1 MFLSKDSYR
10 WNFINSSME
19 DRVCEYLPSS
29 RKLLWRPGITP
40 MTESSAWR
48 RLPYR
53 LTSGCGINQPD
64 RYQPLSELYAALPWP
79 VFCPRASRPSISIVF
94 IVWSKMLSAAL
105 TRVAGGVSGSSI
117 TLPSVVTAALVPLQ
131 IQDLNSFFLAPM
143 DLEIHSHLES
153 RTISTGGATLLQP

>member
-1 MFLSKDSYR
+1 
-10 WNFINSSME
+10 
-19 DRVCEYLPSS
+19 
-29 RKLLWRPGITP
+29 
-40 MTESSAWR
+40 
-48 RLPYR
+48 
-53 LTSGCGINQPD
+53 
-64 RYQPLSELYAALPWP
+64 
-79 VFCPRASRPSISIVF
+79 
-94 IVWSKMLSAAL
+94 MLSAAL